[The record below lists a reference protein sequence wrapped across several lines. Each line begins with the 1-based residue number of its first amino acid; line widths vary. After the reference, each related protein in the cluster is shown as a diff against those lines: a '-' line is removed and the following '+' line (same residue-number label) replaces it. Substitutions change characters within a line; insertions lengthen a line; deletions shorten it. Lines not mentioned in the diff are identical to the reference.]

1 MKKVLAFLAV
11 VLSLVLSPLLH
22 GKVAVELRL
31 SPGSRSTPG
40 FRFAPGSAEI
50 PTAAYDEIYECFKF
64 ILDGAPGYLI
74 EIQGHTDSTEASLDL
89 SQRRAE
95 AVRELLIRNYG
106 VEPERVVAKGYRET
120 LPYGSWLSENSPVL
134 AGKEPNHRRVDF
146 VVMEKAPLKEPKRSE
161 ISIKMVPGSRVTP
174 GFRFAPGSA
183 EIPTEAYE
191 AIDRALTIILEGAP
205 DYRIEIQGHTDSQG
219 SAKEKLALSQRRA
232 EAVRDYLIREH
243 GINPDRLVAKGYGD
257 SVPFE
262 SWFHRDV
269 KGEEKQALN
278 NRVDLVVIE

>member
-11 VLSLVLSPLLH
+11 VLILGLALSPSLH
-22 GKVAVELRL
+22 GKAVVEWKFT
-31 SPGSRSTPG
+31 PGSSATPG
-40 FRFAPGSAEI
+40 FRFTPGSAEI
-50 PTAAYDEIYECFKF
+50 PTEAYDEIYKCFKLM
-64 ILDGAPGYLI
+64 LDGAPGYLI
-74 EIQGHTDSTEASLDL
+74 EIQGHTDSTEASLEL

-95 AVRELLIRNYG
+95 AVRELLIQNYG
-106 VEPERVVAKGYRET
+106 VDPELLVAKGYGEE
-120 LPYGSWLSENSPVL
+120 L
-134 AGKEPNHRRVDF
+134 NHRRVDF
-146 VVMEKAPLKEPKRSE
+146 VVMEKAPFKEPKRSE

-174 GFRFAPGSA
+174 SFRFAPGSA

-191 AIDRALTIILEGAP
+191 AIDRALTMILEGAP
-205 DYRIEIQGHTDSQG
+205 DYRIEVQGHTDSRG

-243 GINPDRLVAKGYGD
+243 GIDPDRLVAKGYGD

-269 KGEEKQALN
+269 KGDKKQALN